1 MKIMAVGEII
11 FDVFGNNAEIGG
23 APLNFCAHC
32 ALLGSQSALVS
43 AVGNDNLGEK
53 AMKYLSDFGVENSFV
68 QKNSS
73 PTGMCIVTLEN
84 GIPSYEIK
92 KDAAYFNTSV
102 NAETVEKIKEFNPD
116 IFSFGTLIQTDL
128 RLRKEI
134 VNALDE
140 CGFKEVFCDVNLRPG
155 CYDEESC
162 KNCFERATILK
173 ISAEEEPLLNDY
185 DFYSA
190 GASEKETVLNICK
203 AFPNINLVL
212 FTKGENGSLVY
223 SRKEDTFYDI
233 PCVETEVVSSVGA
246 GDSYSAAFL
255 CEYFKSGNCEKA
267 GIAGAM
273 LSSFVVAHREA
284 VPEHTNS

>member
-11 FDVFGNNAEIGG
+11 FDVFGNEAEIGG

-32 ALLGSQSALVS
+32 SLLGAESALVS
-43 AVGNDNLGEK
+43 AVGNDKLGEK
-53 AMKYLSDFGVENSFV
+53 ALKYLADFGVETSFV
-68 QKNSS
+68 QTNSS
-73 PTGMCIVTLEN
+73 PTGMCIVTLNN

-92 KDAAYFNTSV
+92 KDAAYFNASLT
-102 NAETVEKIKEFNPD
+102 AKTVEKIKEFNPD

-128 RLRKEI
+128 RLRNEIIKAVDECDFKEI
-134 VNALDE
+134 
-140 CGFKEVFCDVNLRPG
+140 FCDVNLRPG
-155 CYDEESC
+155 CYDKESC

-173 ISAEEEPLLNDY
+173 ISEEEEPLLK
-185 DFYSA
+185 DFALYQS
-190 GASEKETVLNICK
+190 SDCEKETVLNICK
-203 AFPNINLVL
+203 TFPNINVVL

-223 SRKEDTFYDI
+223 SRKEDKFYEI

-255 CEYFKSGNCEKA
+255 SEYLKSGDCEKA
-267 GIAGAM
+267 GLDGAK

-284 VPEHTNS
+284 VPHYTQ